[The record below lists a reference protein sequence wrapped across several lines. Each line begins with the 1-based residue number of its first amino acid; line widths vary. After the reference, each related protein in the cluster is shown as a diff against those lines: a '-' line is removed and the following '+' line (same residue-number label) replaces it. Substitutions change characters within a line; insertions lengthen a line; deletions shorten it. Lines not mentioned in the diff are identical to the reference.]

1 MSAIVAISSAKLLME
16 LMAPLKEWAVA
27 SGMETD
33 LRTRT
38 AVMVKWLV
46 EHPETI
52 PEDRRAAFAEKEADA
67 GNKEPD
73 TSDKEPGPTPV
84 TSSDF
89 AELRSILLGVKGQLD
104 DVSLGGGSCYS
115 ARGRTGPRVTFVM
128 RSRLFLLAA
137 A

>member
-1 MSAIVAISSAKLLME
+1 MSAIAAITSAKLLKE
-16 LMAPLKEWAVA
+16 LMATMKEWAMA
-27 SGMETD
+27 GGMETD
-33 LRTRT
+33 LRTRK
-38 AVMVKWLV
+38 AVIVKWLV
-46 EHPETI
+46 EHPEAI
-52 PEDRRAAFAEKEADA
+52 PEERRATFAEKEADG

-73 TSDKEPGPTPV
+73 ASDKEPGPTPV

-89 AELRSILLGVKGQLD
+89 AELRTILLGVKGQLD